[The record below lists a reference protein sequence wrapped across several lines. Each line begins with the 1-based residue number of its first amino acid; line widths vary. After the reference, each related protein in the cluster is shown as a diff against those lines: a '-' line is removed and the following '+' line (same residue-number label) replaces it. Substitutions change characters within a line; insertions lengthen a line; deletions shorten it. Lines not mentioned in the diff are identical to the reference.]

1 MTLMDMRAALRML
14 LQQDS
19 AALDEI
25 WRVLPRRQAACIELI
40 YYRDMTQEQAA
51 EALGISDRTVRNDL
65 HEALETLRDTD
76 LLKPFP
82 LFPGLPPEDD

>member
-1 MTLMDMRAALRML
+1 ML

-51 EALGISDRTVRNDL
+51 EVLGISDRTVRNDL